1 MGLSIVA
8 KTTALRELTF
18 EVPIA
23 KESQTSPLTEAL
35 KHIRV
40 VQVLEFRS
48 EGFVLICRGTREES
62 ELFRKSISGRPP
74 YNVSAAVVNREKS
87 GAEVLLVS
95 GKWLAGVKNER
106 LDRRQARELEFF
118 RAMEKAPFY
127 NLERPTFEGG
137 KLRVSIIADETL
149 IKKLLSGLQRVEV
162 PFEILRIGPPKA
174 QTASALNTLT
184 AKQGGILR
192 LAHTMGYY
200 DIPRRTST
208 EDLARLLK
216 MDKGTVGEHLRRAEK
231 HLVDGLL
238 S

>member
-1 MGLSIVA
+1 VA
-8 KTTALRELTF
+8 RNTAPRELTF
-18 EVPIA
+18 EVPIS

-62 ELFRKSISGRPP
+62 ELFRKSISGRPRD
-74 YNVSAAVVNREKS
+74 NIRATVLNTDKS

-95 GKWLAGVKNER
+95 GKWLIGMKDG
-106 LDRRQARELEFF
+106 LDRRQAKELEFF
-118 RAMEKAPFY
+118 KAMEKAPFY

-137 KLRVSIIADETL
+137 KLRVSIIADEKL
-149 IKKLLSGLQRVEV
+149 IKKLLSGLERVEV
-162 PFEILRIGPPKA
+162 PYKILRMGRPKA
-174 QTASALNTLT
+174 QSASALNSLT

-192 LAHTMGYY
+192 LAHAMGYY